1 MLDMNIDCRH
11 RLESMRFSVVKTMTA
26 LAIVFFCRLDT
37 CLIIINKKIDFAGGK
52 K

>member
-1 MLDMNIDCRH
+1 MLDMNVDCRIDPNYAV
-11 RLESMRFSVVKTMTA
+11 FCVKTMTV